1 MYANGRK
8 LTSRGGSRSHRHFC
22 EASPSQRPRKSSTL
36 VWDMVC
42 VIGMAFKGYY
52 FCYFFLLVF
61 FFSFQLEGE
70 GGVGLE
76 GEEGGLGLGGGG
88 FCEGLT

>member
-22 EASPSQRPRKSSTL
+22 EASPSQRPRKSSTW

-61 FFSFQLEGE
+61 FFSFQLEGK
-70 GGVGLE
+70 
-76 GEEGGLGLGGGG
+76 GGLVWRGRKEDWGWGGGASVRG
-88 FCEGLT
+88 